1 VPAAAKRTIG
11 STRTPLKPERH
22 AITANRQ
29 EEHGENR
36 LNTDLEPVRN
46 ETFRSIYQ
54 RHSVRLF
61 TDREVA
67 EADLHAIL
75 DAANR
80 APSAHNQQSW
90 RFIILRREKKH
101 ALAELV
107 SARAGDFPRPSS
119 ILLRMA
125 ARSITSAPCVVAV
138 ANTGE
143 LIRHGS
149 ELFQVDQ
156 SAARDF
162 FRTMEIQSSA
172 AAVEN
177 LLLAATS
184 LGIGSVWL
192 GILFLMKGE
201 VLRFLG
207 EPEGEFMAVV
217 PIGYPAKTTEGPKKR
232 PLDATMRYLD

>member
-1 VPAAAKRTIG
+1 MVDNLKGIL
-11 STRTPLKPERH
+11 PLSESIN
-22 AITANRQ
+22 AT
-29 EEHGENR
+29 
-36 LNTDLEPVRN
+36 L
-46 ETFRSIYQ
+46 RSIHR
-54 RHSVRLF
+54 RHSIRLF
-61 TDREVA
+61 TDQPVRDEDIKTV
-67 EADLHAIL
+67 L

-90 RFIILRREKKH
+90 RFIVLRHEQKKH

-107 SARAGDFPRPSS
+107 SARSGDFPRPSS

-125 ARSITSAPCVVAV
+125 ARSILSAPVVVAV

-149 ELFQVDQ
+149 ELFKVDRE
-156 SAARDF
+156 AASDF

-192 GILFLMKGE
+192 GILFLMKQE
-201 VLRFLG
+201 VLEFLG
-207 EPEGEFMAVV
+207 EPAGEFMAVV
-217 PIGYPAKTTEGPKKR
+217 PLGYPAKTTEGPKKQ
-232 PLDATMRYLD
+232 PLEATVRFLD